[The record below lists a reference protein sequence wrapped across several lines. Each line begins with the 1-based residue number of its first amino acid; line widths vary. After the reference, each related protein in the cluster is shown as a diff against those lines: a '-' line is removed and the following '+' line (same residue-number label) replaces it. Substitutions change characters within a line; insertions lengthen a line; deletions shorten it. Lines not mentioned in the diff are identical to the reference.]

1 MKKGFTLIEML
12 AVVLIMGILTAVALP
27 QYRKSV
33 ERTRVAEALQ
43 MLPAIYDARDRLIT
57 EKNFTWGKNSSILGG
72 KPSWASQITFPKLD
86 VAFKGKQGS
95 SGHQWE
101 TDNCTYGLF
110 TTGRT
115 VSASLAKGAYAGT
128 SLYYDGSNITC
139 CGAAGVCEDR
149 LNLPGNIYC
158 ARFAEVTPVRE
169 GVTFTKWEAFA
180 GTEFVSD
187 KKLEQSGEVFLKP

>member
-33 ERTRVAEALQ
+33 ERARVAEALQ

-57 EKNFTWGKNSSILGG
+57 EKNLVWGKNISILSG
-72 KPSWASQITFPKLD
+72 KPAWSSQVTFPKLD
-86 VAFKGKQGS
+86 IAFKGKQGS

-110 TTGRT
+110 TTGKT

-139 CGAAGVCEDR
+139 CGATGVCEDR
-149 LNLPGNIYC
+149 LNLPGSIYC
-158 ARFAEVTPVRE
+158 RQFAAVTPVRD
-169 GVTFTKWEAFA
+169 GVTFAKWEAIS
-180 GTEFVSD
+180 GSELVSD
-187 KKLEQSGEVFLKP
+187 KQMEMGDLSFNP